1 MLHSLKDIKKT
12 NSKKYGGIGETL
24 LRQNFSL
31 RDTCLHVVR
40 RESKLRLAVYW
51 NNRRSSTSIVY
62 TTPTWQLERLQKP
75 KISLRGALKSFMVL
89 GLFYTV
95 REQHTTSQHTLFG
108 SYKIDYLTD
117 SMRCALGSS

>member
-62 TTPTWQLERLQKP
+62 TTPTWDLATGTAAE
-75 KISLRGALKSFMVL
+75 
-89 GLFYTV
+89 T
-95 REQHTTSQHTLFG
+95 
-108 SYKIDYLTD
+108 
-117 SMRCALGSS
+117 